1 MWLSGD
7 NVMARSDLGIPPAE
21 TNPPTHT
28 INTGIIVI
36 DKDKDNKD
44 NDNKDNDN
52 KDNKDNKD
60 NNINVC
66 F

>member
-21 TNPPTHT
+21 TKPPTHT

-36 DKDKDNKD
+36 DKDKD
-44 NDNKDNDN
+44 
-52 KDNKDNKD
+52 KDNKE
-60 NNINVC
+60 NNINEC

>member
-36 DKDKDNKD
+36 DKHKD
-44 NDNKDNDN
+44 
-52 KDNKDNKD
+52 KDNKD

>member
-1 MWLSGD
+1 MHDEVGGD

-36 DKDKDNKD
+36 DKDKD
-44 NDNKDNDN
+44 
-52 KDNKDNKD
+52 KDNKD

>member
-36 DKDKDNKD
+36 DKDKDNKE
-44 NDNKDNDN
+44 
-52 KDNKDNKD
+52 

>member
-36 DKDKDNKD
+36 DKDKDKD
-44 NDNKDNDN
+44 KD
-52 KDNKDNKD
+52 KDNKD

>member
-1 MWLSGD
+1 MDNAAWVMHDEVGGD

-28 INTGIIVI
+28 INTVIIVI
-36 DKDKDNKD
+36 DKDKD
-44 NDNKDNDN
+44 
-52 KDNKDNKD
+52 KDNKD